1 MISRRSTGS
10 SVCSVSS
17 TSSSVA
23 EHVLRKAYKDPSKLR
38 QGLDQLWGQGQYT
51 LKLRNN
57 RYIIAGPWLLNE
69 DELSQLEQSA
79 YQHYDG
85 F

>member
-10 SVCSVSS
+10 SLASVSS
-17 TSSSVA
+17 TGSVA

-51 LKLRNN
+51 LRVRGAVPAVFPAVFSAGLEADNLR
-57 RYIIAGPWLLNE
+57 
-69 DELSQLEQSA
+69 S
-79 YQHYDG
+79 
-85 F
+85 